1 MTKMTAASGNE
12 INDWKSMKHL
22 EHRNSEGLWMLNDI
36 ILDLVHTSGYGGA
49 LSPFR
54 VVTGQGEN
62 SLRSEKSQGV
72 LFLKKKQEKME
83 NNLTLLT

>member
-36 ILDLVHTSGYGGA
+36 ILDLLHTSGA
-49 LSPFR
+49 LSSFR

-72 LFLKKKQEKME
+72 LF
-83 NNLTLLT
+83 